1 MTTDLMPQTH
11 PVILGHEPI
20 AADVV
25 LDTSDA
31 IKLTNANGCMITVLH
46 ADLVG
51 TNVVLTVHEG
61 ATAVL
66 AAAGGTP
73 ITTAFPIWINLD
85 CATNDTMVRQTD
97 AITYTI
103 TATGTGQNAI
113 VQFYIPAAILLA
125 GNDWIHLGQT
135 GGNAGDYES
144 VLYQLDGAR
153 YQQETPPTAV
163 A

>member
-1 MTTDLMPQTH
+1 MKLCTETY
-11 PVILGHEPI
+11 PVILAHEPI

-25 LDTSDA
+25 LNTSQA
-31 IKLTNANGCMITVLH
+31 IKLTNANGCLITILH
-46 ADLVG
+46 SDLVG
-51 TNVVLTVHEG
+51 TNVVLTVAEG
-61 ATAVL
+61 ATEAL
-66 AAAGGTP
+66 AFAHGTA
-73 ITTAFPIWINLD
+73 IATVWPIWINLD
-85 CATNDTMVRQTD
+85 TATNDTMVRQTD

-103 TATGTGQNAI
+103 TATGTGQFAI